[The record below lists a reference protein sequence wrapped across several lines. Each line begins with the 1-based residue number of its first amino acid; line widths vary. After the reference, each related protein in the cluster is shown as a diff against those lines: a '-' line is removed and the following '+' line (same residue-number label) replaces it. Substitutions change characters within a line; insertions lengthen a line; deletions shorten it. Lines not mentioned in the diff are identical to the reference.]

1 MILWGELWLEEGENI
16 AKGGGWSWLP
26 SGMLL
31 LLYGA
36 GMKGLDATVLACF
49 LGDFHKV
56 GADSPARPG
65 GDVC

>member
-1 MILWGELWLEEGENI
+1 MLLGV
-16 AKGGGWSWLP
+16 
-26 SGMLL
+26 LL